1 MLQEPSPPRVAG
13 TAGAAAAHSERF
25 TGSCPFEPA
34 WLEGVNRKSISTDT
48 VIMN

>member
-1 MLQEPSPPRVAG
+1 MLQEPVPPRVTG
-13 TAGAAAAHSERF
+13 TAGVAAHSERL

-34 WLEGVNRKSISTDT
+34 GFEGVNRKSISTDT